1 MAEGEKVGAKAGR
14 FVDLADHPLMF
25 AMSITFI
32 VIAMSALL
40 NWGFTALGW
49 PGPAGLFKHP

>member
-1 MAEGEKVGAKAGR
+1 MAEGEKVGGKMGHY
-14 FVDLADHPLMF
+14 VDLADHPLVF
-25 AMSITFI
+25 AMSITFM

-40 NWGFTALGW
+40 NYGFTELGW